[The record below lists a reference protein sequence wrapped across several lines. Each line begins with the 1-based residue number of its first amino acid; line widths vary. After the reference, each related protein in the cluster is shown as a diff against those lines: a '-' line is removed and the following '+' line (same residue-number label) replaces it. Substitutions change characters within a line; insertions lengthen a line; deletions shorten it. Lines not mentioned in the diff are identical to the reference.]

1 MNTQF
6 VGIKDFRQKIAEYAR
21 KASENKTRYIV
32 VSHKKP
38 LFEVTPFAEDETL
51 DTFLVA
57 IQEGERDLA
66 AGRVHTEEEVLA
78 MLA

>member
-38 LFEVTPFAEDETL
+38 LFEVTPFSEDETL
-51 DTFLVA
+51 NSFFAEILEAKEDA
-57 IQEGERDLA
+57 KK
-66 AGRVHTEEEVLA
+66 GRVYSEEEVLE